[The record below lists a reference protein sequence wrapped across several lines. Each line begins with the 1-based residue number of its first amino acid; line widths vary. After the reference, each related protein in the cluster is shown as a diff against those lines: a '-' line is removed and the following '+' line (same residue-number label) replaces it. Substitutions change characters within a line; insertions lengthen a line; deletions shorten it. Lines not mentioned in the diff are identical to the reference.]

1 MPGTIPARITEH
13 QVVHYLRYELAFN
26 TPGATAGVQIG
37 TLPAGAQV
45 VDITVNVKTAF
56 NAGTT
61 NPVTIGT
68 TATGEEIGTSAAVIA
83 GTIGGK
89 RLTTGLNVQPA
100 SDQPVYVSY
109 IPTGTAATTGL
120 MTVYVGFIP
129 NL

>member
-1 MPGTIPARITEH
+1 MAIPARVTEH

-26 TPGATAGVQIG
+26 TPGASAGIQIG

-45 VDITVNVKTAF
+45 VDIIVNVRTAF
-56 NAGTT
+56 NAVST
-61 NPVTIGT
+61 NVVTIGT
-68 TATGEEIGTSAAVIA
+68 TATGEEIGTSAAIIA

-100 SDQPVYVSY
+100 ADQPVYVSY
-109 IPTGTAATTGL
+109 TQTGTAATTGAL
-120 MTVYVGFIP
+120 TACVAFIP